1 MPKLTPRITLILF
14 AVLSLGASAGWQR
27 LGRLDVGLPADHDVL
42 SVSRRVGP
50 VRELMLEARG
60 DAVEIR
66 EMHVNFDDG
75 TSFKPEDPIRVSE
88 RSKGEVISLP
98 GKRRRIRDIGFTY
111 APVHGKPNVQLTVY
125 GK

>member
-1 MPKLTPRITLILF
+1 MLKMTQRITLILF
-14 AVLSLGASAGWQR
+14 ALLSMGASGGWQR

-50 VRELMLEARG
+50 VGELMLEARG
-60 DAVEIR
+60 DEVEIR
-66 EMHVNFDDG
+66 EMYVNFDDG
-75 TSFKPEDPIRVSE
+75 TSFKPENLLRVSQ

-98 GKRRRIRDIGFTY
+98 GKRRKIRNIGFTY
-111 APVHGKPNVQLTVY
+111 APVNGKQNVQLTVY